1 MRLFGDSRPE
11 AHEPT
16 WLRRILFLRES
27 FAVVD
32 LPFSGRDNAHPVHQP
47 RSPGRRRRPRAP
59 TGPSRASRRRRLV
72 APILVAALL
81 ILAGV
86 LAIGGGGGGGSK
98 SGSAARIKEVVVAR
112 TSPDRLPAP
121 ISAEAVVAS
130 KEGPL
135 IVGGLDSSSNSASG
149 VFLLEPGS
157 GEVSEVGT
165 LTGPLHDAAA
175 TLLGDR
181 ALVFGGGTE
190 ASTDAV
196 QALAAPG
203 GIVAPATS
211 AQAVGQLPTVRSDL
225 SAATV
230 GGTAYVLGGYDGTTP
245 IDSILATRDGST
257 FTEVGHLP
265 EPARYMAVASLDG
278 RIYAVGGETASGS
291 ASDAIREID
300 PKAKTARIVAHLPTP
315 VSHASSVALDGGI
328 FVIGGED
335 AGSPTAR
342 IWRYAPGG
350 RSITPAGSLPQPTS
364 GAAAAT
370 VGSSAYLIGGT
381 GAGEEAL
388 DTVVTLTAKRRRV
401 PAKKRTKAGRPAI
414 FSGRLMIAD
423 RGNDRIVV
431 VNNRKQVVWRFPSK
445 AHPAPPGGFYFPD
458 DAFFIHRGHG
468 IISNEEQDER
478 IVQLAYPSGRLLWSY
493 GHPGLTGSEPGYL
506 HEPDDAYLLKNG
518 DVTVADAQNCR
529 VLRISP
535 AKKVVHAFGDPSGCF
550 HEPPTYLGSPNG
562 DTPLANGD
570 MLVSE
575 VNGSYVD
582 ELTPAGKVVWSVQ
595 LPISYP
601 SDPQQLGPDRYLVVD
616 YADPGAIYKF
626 DRAGHLLW
634 SYRPESG
641 PGRLNHPSLAERLPG
656 GWIAVNDDYRH
667 RVVIIDPK
675 TKRIVWQYGV
685 TGHPGKGPD
694 HLRIPDGFDLL
705 APNGTTPT
713 HPFTG

>member
-1 MRLFGDSRPE
+1 M
-11 AHEPT
+11 A
-16 WLRRILFLRES
+16 
-27 FAVVD
+27 
-32 LPFSGRDNAHPVHQP
+32 
-47 RSPGRRRRPRAP
+47 
-59 TGPSRASRRRRLV
+59 
-72 APILVAALL
+72 
-81 ILAGV
+81 
-86 LAIGGGGGGGSK
+86 K
-98 SGSAARIKEVVVAR
+98 
-112 TSPDRLPAP
+112 TSPNPLPAP
-121 ISAEAVVAS
+121 ISAEAVIAS

-157 GEVSEVGT
+157 GEVSEVGG

-175 TLLGDR
+175 TLLGNR
-181 ALVFGGGTE
+181 VLVFGGGTE
-190 ASTDAV
+190 TSTDAV

-203 GIVAPATS
+203 GIVAPGTS
-211 AQAVGQLPTVRSDL
+211 AQAIGRLPTVRSDL
-225 SAATV
+225 SAVTV
-230 GGTAYVLGGYDGTTP
+230 GGTAYILGGYDGSAP
-245 IDSILATRDGST
+245 IDSILATSDGST

-278 RIYAVGGETASGS
+278 RIYAIGGETASGS

-315 VSHASSVALDGGI
+315 VSHASSVALGGGI

-342 IWRYAPGG
+342 IWRYVPGS
-350 RSITPAGSLPQPTS
+350 RSVTSAGSLPQPAS
-364 GAAAAT
+364 GAAAAV

-381 GAGEEAL
+381 GGGEEAL
-388 DTVVTLTAKRRRV
+388 DTVVTLTAKRQRIT
-401 PAKKRTKAGRPAI
+401 AKARAKAGSPAI

-423 RGNDRIVV
+423 RGNNRIIV
-431 VNNRKQVVWRFPSK
+431 VNNRKQIVWRFPSK

-458 DAFFIHRGHG
+458 DAFFIHGGHG
-468 IISNEEQDER
+468 VISNEEQDER
-478 IVQLAYPSGRLLWSY
+478 IVQLAYPSGKLLWSY
-493 GHPGLTGSEPGYL
+493 GHPGVPGSEPGYL
-506 HEPDDAYLLKNG
+506 HEPDDAYLLKSG

-535 AKKVVHAFGDPSGCF
+535 AKKVVHSFGDPSGCF
-550 HEPPTYLGSPNG
+550 HEPPAYLGSPNG

-582 ELTPAGKVVWSVQ
+582 ELTPAGRVVWSVH

-601 SDPQQLGPDRYLVVD
+601 SDPQQLGSDRYLVVD
-616 YADPGAIYKF
+616 YSDPGAIYKF

-641 PGRLNHPSLAERLPG
+641 SGRLNHPSLAERLPG

-675 TKRIVWQYGV
+675 TKKIVWQYGV

-705 APNGTTPT
+705 APDGTTPT